1 MNNKNLST
9 NPQAAG
15 IAGGKRGGT
24 SIFACSLTL
33 LLENFKLY
41 WYIPLLS
48 FAAYFFG
55 GIFPIITHRENID
68 DYSGF
73 LTNSF
78 ANYNVAYLPLLVF
91 VPLIASVTVMNFYH
105 RQDRAI
111 ALHSQPLSKSR
122 IFNSQILSG
131 WLMCALP
138 LLLTALLYLC
148 FMTECN
154 VYTVTEYDNF
164 YSGSPAAQS
173 VNVYTAANI
182 ARWLGSTTAMMTFFY
197 GLYTLAGALVGT
209 GIMQVLLSGVFFGAC
224 PMILFIAQGYCQ
236 EFLRGYSGMSQ
247 TAENL
252 MIGANPA
259 VQIISNFGEMLS
271 LKLCLIYLAAGVLAL
286 VLARLAYGKAK
297 LEKVG
302 DSMMFRTL
310 EELITWLI
318 SFVGATACGMIFYY
332 LLSETLP
339 TLLLGVFVGLLAT
352 YFVVKIIIAKSVK
365 VFTKRNLISFGIAAL
380 ICLLFL
386 AVTVFDLTGY
396 HKRVPA
402 ESRIAGVY
410 AADLSPDGNYAYL
423 GLPAALR
430 AENQLITDPVVI
442 EKVRKLHKLCVELS
456 KNEMQLSALRRSGI
470 LKPEAFPDGKIP
482 EIYKNST
489 DNAGNLIADSMSYI
503 TCRFHYQLQNGKSF
517 KRSFTCFLT
526 DEAAELIT
534 ELQAMPVYQDTLTL
548 GDKLKALDVLSI
560 SANVERYYIEDD
572 TFETKDPTVGEE
584 YDADA
589 MQTQTSTIEQ
599 KNTASAPEVMYQD
612 SDYDS
617 FLLSNKD
624 AEKVYGLI
632 EAMDQDIREQNF
644 YQDFLTYRLRE
655 DRYTLGYIDVSFTT
669 QTSLDR
675 ESFNQNPGSWDSPM
689 PLAASRTSVTNLP
702 AGNHYSFGFDISK
715 SDKHTLAYLAD
726 LGYSIGYG
734 N

>member
-9 NPQAAG
+9 NPQAIGSAAG

-48 FAAYFFG
+48 FVAYFFG

-131 WLMCALP
+131 WLMCELP

-154 VYTVTEYDNF
+154 NTIYEYSSIYANNPEVE
-164 YSGSPAAQS
+164 SIK
-173 VNVYTAANI
+173 VYTAANI

-224 PMILFIAQGYCQ
+224 PMLLFIAQGYCQ

-252 MIGANPA
+252 MLGANPA
-259 VQIISNFGEMLS
+259 VQIFSKFGEMLS
-271 LKLCLIYLAAGVLAL
+271 LRLCLIYLAAGVLAL

-318 SFVGATACGMIFYY
+318 SFVGATACGMIFYF

-402 ESRIAGVY
+402 ENRITGVY
-410 AADLSPDGNYAYL
+410 AMDIYPNSSGVYYA
-423 GLPAALR
+423 LPAALR
-430 AENQLITDPVVI
+430 TENQLITDPVAI
-442 EKVRKLHKLCVELS
+442 EKVRKLHKLCADLS
-456 KNEMQLSALRRSGI
+456 KNEMQLTALRQSGI

-489 DNAGNLIADSMSYI
+489 DNTGNLIADSTSSI

-534 ELQAMPVYQDTLTL
+534 ELQAMPVYQDTLTI
-548 GDKLKALDVLSI
+548 GDKLKALDILSI
-560 SANVERYYIEDD
+560 SANVERYYTKDD
-572 TFETKDPTVGEE
+572 TVETEDPTVGKE

-589 MQTQTSTIEQ
+589 FE
-599 KNTASAPEVMYQD
+599 NMYQD
-612 SDYDS
+612 SEYDS

-624 AEKVYGLI
+624 AEKIYGLI

-655 DRYTLGYIDVSFTT
+655 DRYTLGYVDVSFTT

-689 PLAASRTSVTNLP
+689 PLVASRTSVTNLP

>member
-9 NPQAAG
+9 NPQAVGSTAG

-24 SIFACSLTL
+24 SIFACSLPL

-48 FAAYFFG
+48 FVAYFFG

-68 DYSGF
+68 DYCGF

-78 ANYNVAYLPLLVF
+78 ANYNVVYLPLLVF

-154 VYTVTEYDNF
+154 MHTIYEYN
-164 YSGSPAAQS
+164 SISANNPEIES
-173 VNVYTAANI
+173 INVYTAANI
-182 ARWLGSTTAMMTFFY
+182 VRWLGSTTAMMTFFY
-197 GLYTLAGALVGT
+197 GLYTLAGTLVGT

-224 PMILFIAQGYCQ
+224 PVIFFIAQGYCQ
-236 EFLRGYSGMSQ
+236 EFLRGYNGMSQ
-247 TAENL
+247 TAGNL
-252 MIGANPA
+252 MIGSNPA
-259 VQIISNFGEMLS
+259 VQIFANFGEMIS
-271 LKLCLIYLAAGVLAL
+271 LKLCLLYLAAGVLAL

-302 DSMMFRTL
+302 DSMIFRTL

-318 SFVGATACGMIFYY
+318 SFVGATACGMIFYF

-352 YFVVKIIIAKSVK
+352 FFVVKIIIAKSVK
-365 VFTKRNLISFGIAAL
+365 VFSKRNLISLGIAAL

-396 HKRVPA
+396 HKRIPA
-402 ESRIAGVY
+402 ENRITGVY
-410 AADLSPDGNYAYL
+410 AMELSPNSSGAYY

-430 AENQLITDPVVI
+430 TENQLITDPVVI
-442 EKVRKLHKLCVELS
+442 EKVRKLHKLCTELS
-456 KNEMQLSALRRSGI
+456 KNKMQLTALRRSGI

-489 DNAGNLIADSMSYI
+489 DDAGNLIADSMSSI

-534 ELQAMPVYQDTLTL
+534 ELQAMPVYQDMLTI
-548 GDKLKALDVLSI
+548 GDKLKTLDILSI
-560 SANVERYYIEDD
+560 SANVERYYIKDD
-572 TFETKDPTVGEE
+572 TVDTEDPTVGKE

-589 MQTQTSTIEQ
+589 LEA
-599 KNTASAPEVMYQD
+599 TATYSD
-612 SDYDS
+612 SDYDN

-644 YQDFLTYRLRE
+644 YQDSLTYQLRG
-655 DRYTLGYIDVSFTT
+655 DRYILGYVNVSFTT

-675 ESFNQNPGSWDSPM
+675 ESFNQNPDSWDSPM

-702 AGNHYSFGFDISK
+702 ADNHYSFCFDISK

-726 LGYSIGYG
+726 LGYSMGYG

>member
-1 MNNKNLST
+1 
-9 NPQAAG
+9 
-15 IAGGKRGGT
+15 
-24 SIFACSLTL
+24 
-33 LLENFKLY
+33 
-41 WYIPLLS
+41 
-48 FAAYFFG
+48 
-55 GIFPIITHRENID
+55 
-68 DYSGF
+68 
-73 LTNSF
+73 
-78 ANYNVAYLPLLVF
+78 
-91 VPLIASVTVMNFYH
+91 
-105 RQDRAI
+105 
-111 ALHSQPLSKSR
+111 
-122 IFNSQILSG
+122 
-131 WLMCALP
+131 
-138 LLLTALLYLC
+138 
-148 FMTECN
+148 
-154 VYTVTEYDNF
+154 
-164 YSGSPAAQS
+164 
-173 VNVYTAANI
+173 
-182 ARWLGSTTAMMTFFY
+182 MTFFY

-209 GIMQVLLSGVFFGAC
+209 GIMQVLLSGVFFGFPAR
-224 PMILFIAQGYCQ
+224 MIPLTSRRAIVQ
-236 EFLRGYSGMSQ
+236 EFLRGYGGMSQ

-442 EKVRKLHKLCVELS
+442 EKVRKLHKICVELS

>member
-9 NPQAAG
+9 NPQAVGSAAG

-24 SIFACSLTL
+24 SIFACSLPL

-48 FAAYFFG
+48 FVAYFFG

-68 DYSGF
+68 DYSDF

-91 VPLIASVTVMNFYH
+91 VPLIASVAVMNFYH

-131 WLMCALP
+131 WLMCELP

-154 VYTVTEYDNF
+154 NTIYEYSSISANNPEVE
-164 YSGSPAAQS
+164 SI
-173 VNVYTAANI
+173 NVYTAANI

-224 PMILFIAQGYCQ
+224 PMLLFIAQGYCQ

-252 MIGANPA
+252 MLGANPA
-259 VQIISNFGEMLS
+259 VQIFSKFGEMLS
-271 LKLCLIYLAAGVLAL
+271 LRLCLIYLAAGVLAL

-318 SFVGATACGMIFYY
+318 SFVGATACGMIFYF

-365 VFTKRNLISFGIAAL
+365 VFTKRNLISLGIAAL

-402 ESRIAGVY
+402 ENRITGVY
-410 AADLSPDGNYAYL
+410 AMDIYPNSSGVYYA
-423 GLPAALR
+423 LPAALR
-430 AENQLITDPVVI
+430 TENQLITDPVVI
-442 EKVRKLHKLCVELS
+442 EKVRKLHKLCADLS
-456 KNEMQLSALRRSGI
+456 KNEMQLTALRQSGI

-489 DNAGNLIADSMSYI
+489 DNAGNLIADSTSYI

-534 ELQAMPVYQDTLTL
+534 ELQAMPVYQDTLTI
-548 GDKLKALDVLSI
+548 GDKLKALDILSI
-560 SANVERYYIEDD
+560 SANVERYYTKDD
-572 TFETKDPTVGEE
+572 TVETEDPTVGKE

-589 MQTQTSTIEQ
+589 LE
-599 KNTASAPEVMYQD
+599 NMYQD
-612 SDYDS
+612 SEYDS

-624 AEKVYGLI
+624 AEKIYGLI

-655 DRYTLGYIDVSFTT
+655 DRYTLGYVDVSFTT

-675 ESFNQNPGSWDSPM
+675 ESFNQNIGSWDGPM
-689 PLAASRTSVTNLP
+689 PLAASRTSETNLP
-702 AGNHYSFGFDISK
+702 ADNHYSFGFNISK

>member
-9 NPQAAG
+9 NPQAIGSAAG

-48 FAAYFFG
+48 FVAYFFG

-91 VPLIASVTVMNFYH
+91 VPLIASVAVMNFYH

-131 WLMCALP
+131 WLMCELP

-154 VYTVTEYDNF
+154 NTIYEYSSIYANNPEVE
-164 YSGSPAAQS
+164 SI
-173 VNVYTAANI
+173 NVYTAANI

-224 PMILFIAQGYCQ
+224 PMLLFIAQGYCQ

-252 MIGANPA
+252 MLGANPA
-259 VQIISNFGEMLS
+259 VQIFSKFGEMLS
-271 LKLCLIYLAAGVLAL
+271 LRLCLIYLAAGVLAL

-318 SFVGATACGMIFYY
+318 SFVGATACGMIFYF

-402 ESRIAGVY
+402 ENRITGVY
-410 AADLSPDGNYAYL
+410 AMDIYPNSSGVYYA
-423 GLPAALR
+423 LPAALR
-430 AENQLITDPVVI
+430 TENQLITDPVAI
-442 EKVRKLHKLCVELS
+442 EKVRKLHKLCADLS
-456 KNEMQLSALRRSGI
+456 KNEMQLTALRQSGI

-489 DNAGNLIADSMSYI
+489 DNTGNLIADSTSSI

-534 ELQAMPVYQDTLTL
+534 ELQAMPVYQDTLTI
-548 GDKLKALDVLSI
+548 GDKLKALDILSI
-560 SANVERYYIEDD
+560 SANVERYYTKDD
-572 TFETKDPTVGEE
+572 TVETEDPTVGKE

-589 MQTQTSTIEQ
+589 FE
-599 KNTASAPEVMYQD
+599 NMYQD
-612 SDYDS
+612 SEYDS

-624 AEKVYGLI
+624 AEKIYGLI

-655 DRYTLGYIDVSFTT
+655 DRYTLGYVDVSFTT

-675 ESFNQNPGSWDSPM
+675 ESFNQNIGSWDGPM
-689 PLAASRTSVTNLP
+689 PLAASRTSETNLP
-702 AGNHYSFGFDISK
+702 ADNHYSFGFNISK

>member
-9 NPQAAG
+9 NPQAVGSTAG

-24 SIFACSLTL
+24 SIFACSLPL

-48 FAAYFFG
+48 FVAYFFG

-68 DYSGF
+68 DYSDF

-91 VPLIASVTVMNFYH
+91 VPLIASVAVMNFYH

-131 WLMCALP
+131 WLMCELP

-154 VYTVTEYDNF
+154 NTIYEYSSISANNPEVE
-164 YSGSPAAQS
+164 SI
-173 VNVYTAANI
+173 NVYTAANI

-224 PMILFIAQGYCQ
+224 PMLLFIAQGYCQ

-252 MIGANPA
+252 MLGANPA
-259 VQIISNFGEMLS
+259 VQIFSKFGEMLS
-271 LKLCLIYLAAGVLAL
+271 LRLCLIYLAAGVLAL

-318 SFVGATACGMIFYY
+318 SFVGATACGMIFYF

-365 VFTKRNLISFGIAAL
+365 VFTKRNLISLGIAAL

-386 AVTVFDLTGY
+386 ALTVFDLTGY

-402 ESRIAGVY
+402 ENRITGVY
-410 AADLSPDGNYAYL
+410 AMNISPNSSGVYYA
-423 GLPAALR
+423 LPAALR
-430 AENQLITDPVVI
+430 TENQLITDPVVI
-442 EKVRKLHKLCVELS
+442 EKVRKLHKLCADLS
-456 KNEMQLSALRRSGI
+456 KNEMQLTALRQSGI

-489 DNAGNLIADSMSYI
+489 DNAGNLIADSTSSI

-534 ELQAMPVYQDTLTL
+534 ELQAMPVYQDTLTI
-548 GDKLKALDVLSI
+548 GDKLKALDILSI
-560 SANVERYYIEDD
+560 SANVERYYTKDD
-572 TFETKDPTVGEE
+572 TVETEDPTVGKE

-589 MQTQTSTIEQ
+589 LE
-599 KNTASAPEVMYQD
+599 NMYQD
-612 SDYDS
+612 SEYDS

-624 AEKVYGLI
+624 AEKIYGLI

-655 DRYTLGYIDVSFTT
+655 DRYTLGYVDVSFTT

-675 ESFNQNPGSWDSPM
+675 ESFNQNIGSWDGPM

-702 AGNHYSFGFDISK
+702 ADNHYSFGFDISK

>member
-9 NPQAAG
+9 NPQAVGSAAG

-24 SIFACSLTL
+24 SIFACSLPL

-48 FAAYFFG
+48 FVAYFFG

-68 DYSGF
+68 DYSDF

-91 VPLIASVTVMNFYH
+91 VPLIASVAVMNFYH

-131 WLMCALP
+131 WLMCELP

-154 VYTVTEYDNF
+154 NTIYEYSSIYANNPEVE
-164 YSGSPAAQS
+164 SI
-173 VNVYTAANI
+173 NVYTAANI

-224 PMILFIAQGYCQ
+224 PMLLFIAQGYCQ

-252 MIGANPA
+252 MLGANPA
-259 VQIISNFGEMLS
+259 VQIFSKFGEMLS
-271 LKLCLIYLAAGVLAL
+271 LRLCLIYLAAGVLAL

-318 SFVGATACGMIFYY
+318 SFVGATACGMIFYF

-365 VFTKRNLISFGIAAL
+365 VFTKRNLISLGIAAL

-402 ESRIAGVY
+402 ENRITGVY
-410 AADLSPDGNYAYL
+410 AMDIYPNSSGVYYA
-423 GLPAALR
+423 LPAALR
-430 AENQLITDPVVI
+430 TENQLITDPVAI
-442 EKVRKLHKLCVELS
+442 EKVRKLHKLCADLS
-456 KNEMQLSALRRSGI
+456 KNEMQLTALRQSGI

-489 DNAGNLIADSMSYI
+489 DNTGNLIADSTSSI

-534 ELQAMPVYQDTLTL
+534 ELQAMPVYQDTLTI
-548 GDKLKALDVLSI
+548 GDKLKALDILSI
-560 SANVERYYIEDD
+560 SANVERYYTKDD
-572 TFETKDPTVGEE
+572 TVETEDPTVGKE

-589 MQTQTSTIEQ
+589 LE
-599 KNTASAPEVMYQD
+599 NMYQD
-612 SDYDS
+612 SEYDS

-624 AEKVYGLI
+624 AEKIYGLI

-655 DRYTLGYIDVSFTT
+655 DRYTLGYVDVSFTT

-675 ESFNQNPGSWDSPM
+675 ESFNQNIGSWDGPM
-689 PLAASRTSVTNLP
+689 PLAASRTSETNLP
-702 AGNHYSFGFDISK
+702 ADNHYSFGFNISK

>member
-9 NPQAAG
+9 NPQAVGSAAG

-24 SIFACSLTL
+24 SIFACSLPL

-48 FAAYFFG
+48 FVAYFFG

-68 DYSGF
+68 SYCDF

-78 ANYNVAYLPLLVF
+78 ANYNVVYLPLLVF

-131 WLMCALP
+131 WLMCELP
-138 LLLTALLYLC
+138 LLLTALFYLC

-154 VYTVTEYDNF
+154 NTIYEYSSISANNPEVE
-164 YSGSPAAQS
+164 SI
-173 VNVYTAANI
+173 NVYTAANI

-224 PMILFIAQGYCQ
+224 PMLLFIAQGYCQ

-252 MIGANPA
+252 MLGANPA
-259 VQIISNFGEMLS
+259 VQIISKFGEMLS
-271 LKLCLIYLAAGVLAL
+271 LKLCLIYLAAGMLAL

-318 SFVGATACGMIFYY
+318 SFVGATACGMIFYF

-365 VFTKRNLISFGIAAL
+365 VFTKRNLISLGIAAL

-402 ESRIAGVY
+402 ENRITGVY
-410 AADLSPDGNYAYL
+410 AMDIYPNSSGVYYA
-423 GLPAALR
+423 LPAALR
-430 AENQLITDPVVI
+430 TENQLITDPVAI
-442 EKVRKLHKLCVELS
+442 EKVRKLHKLCADLS
-456 KNEMQLSALRRSGI
+456 KNEMQLTALRQSGI

-489 DNAGNLIADSMSYI
+489 DNAGNLIADSTSSI

-534 ELQAMPVYQDTLTL
+534 ELQAMPVYQDTLTI
-548 GDKLKALDVLSI
+548 GDKLKALDILSI
-560 SANVERYYIEDD
+560 SANVERYYTKDD
-572 TFETKDPTVGEE
+572 TVETEDPTVGKE

-589 MQTQTSTIEQ
+589 LE
-599 KNTASAPEVMYQD
+599 NMYQD
-612 SDYDS
+612 SEYDS

-624 AEKVYGLI
+624 AEKIYGLI

-675 ESFNQNPGSWDSPM
+675 ESFNQNIGSWDGPM

-702 AGNHYSFGFDISK
+702 ADNHYSFGFDISK

>member
-9 NPQAAG
+9 NPQAVGSAAG

-24 SIFACSLTL
+24 SIFACSLPL

-48 FAAYFFG
+48 FVAYFFG

-68 DYSGF
+68 DYSDF

-91 VPLIASVTVMNFYH
+91 VPLIASVAVMNFYH

-131 WLMCALP
+131 WLMCELP

-154 VYTVTEYDNF
+154 NTIYEYSSISANNPEVE
-164 YSGSPAAQS
+164 SI
-173 VNVYTAANI
+173 NVYTAANI

-224 PMILFIAQGYCQ
+224 PMLLFIAQGYCQ

-252 MIGANPA
+252 MLGANPA
-259 VQIISNFGEMLS
+259 VQIFSKFGEMLS
-271 LKLCLIYLAAGVLAL
+271 LRLCLIYLAAGVLAL

-318 SFVGATACGMIFYY
+318 SFVGATACGMIFYF

-365 VFTKRNLISFGIAAL
+365 VFTKRNLISLGIAAL

-402 ESRIAGVY
+402 ENRITGVY
-410 AADLSPDGNYAYL
+410 AMDIYPNSSGVYYA
-423 GLPAALR
+423 LPAALR
-430 AENQLITDPVVI
+430 TENQLITDPVAI
-442 EKVRKLHKLCVELS
+442 EKVRKLHKLCADLS
-456 KNEMQLSALRRSGI
+456 KNEMQLTALRQSGI

-489 DNAGNLIADSMSYI
+489 DNAGNLIADSTSSI

-534 ELQAMPVYQDTLTL
+534 ELQAMPVYQDTLTI
-548 GDKLKALDVLSI
+548 GDKLKALDILSI
-560 SANVERYYIEDD
+560 SANVERYYTKDD
-572 TFETKDPTVGEE
+572 TVETEDPTVGKE

-589 MQTQTSTIEQ
+589 LE
-599 KNTASAPEVMYQD
+599 NMYQD
-612 SDYDS
+612 SEYDS

-624 AEKVYGLI
+624 AKKIYGLI

-655 DRYTLGYIDVSFTT
+655 DRYTLGYVDVSFTT

-675 ESFNQNPGSWDSPM
+675 ESFNQNIGSWDGPM
-689 PLAASRTSVTNLP
+689 PLAASRTSETNLP
-702 AGNHYSFGFDISK
+702 ADNHYSFGFNISK

>member
-9 NPQAAG
+9 NPQAVGSAAG

-24 SIFACSLTL
+24 SIFACSLPL

-48 FAAYFFG
+48 FVAYFFG

-68 DYSGF
+68 DYSDF

-91 VPLIASVTVMNFYH
+91 VPLIASVAVMNFYH

-131 WLMCALP
+131 WLMCELP

-154 VYTVTEYDNF
+154 NTIYEYSSIYANNPEVE
-164 YSGSPAAQS
+164 SI
-173 VNVYTAANI
+173 NVYTAANI

-224 PMILFIAQGYCQ
+224 PMLLFIAQGYCQ

-252 MIGANPA
+252 MLGANPA
-259 VQIISNFGEMLS
+259 VQIFSKFGEMLS
-271 LKLCLIYLAAGVLAL
+271 LRLCLIYLAAGVLAL

-318 SFVGATACGMIFYY
+318 SFVGATACGMIFYF

-365 VFTKRNLISFGIAAL
+365 VFTKRNLISLGIAAL

-402 ESRIAGVY
+402 ENRITGVY
-410 AADLSPDGNYAYL
+410 AMDIYPNSSGVYYA
-423 GLPAALR
+423 LPAALR
-430 AENQLITDPVVI
+430 TENQLITDPVAI
-442 EKVRKLHKLCVELS
+442 EKVRKLHKLCADLS
-456 KNEMQLSALRRSGI
+456 KNEMQLTALRQSGI

-489 DNAGNLIADSMSYI
+489 DNAGNLIADSTSYI

-534 ELQAMPVYQDTLTL
+534 ELQAMPVYQDTLTI
-548 GDKLKALDVLSI
+548 GDKLKALDILSI
-560 SANVERYYIEDD
+560 SANVERYYTKDD
-572 TFETKDPTVGEE
+572 TVETEDPTVGKE

-589 MQTQTSTIEQ
+589 LE
-599 KNTASAPEVMYQD
+599 NMYQD
-612 SDYDS
+612 SEYDS

-624 AEKVYGLI
+624 AEKIYGLI

-655 DRYTLGYIDVSFTT
+655 DRYTLGYVDVSFTT

-675 ESFNQNPGSWDSPM
+675 ESFNQNIGSWDGPM
-689 PLAASRTSVTNLP
+689 PLAASRTSETNLP
-702 AGNHYSFGFDISK
+702 ADNHYSFGFNISK

>member
-9 NPQAAG
+9 NPQAVGSAAG

-24 SIFACSLTL
+24 SIFACSLPL

-48 FAAYFFG
+48 FVAYFFG

-68 DYSGF
+68 DYSDF

-91 VPLIASVTVMNFYH
+91 VPLIASVAVMNFYH

-131 WLMCALP
+131 WLMCELP

-154 VYTVTEYDNF
+154 NTIYEYSSIYANNPEVE
-164 YSGSPAAQS
+164 SI
-173 VNVYTAANI
+173 NVYTAANI

-224 PMILFIAQGYCQ
+224 PMLLFIAQGYCQ

-252 MIGANPA
+252 MLGANPA
-259 VQIISNFGEMLS
+259 VQIFSKFGEMLS
-271 LKLCLIYLAAGVLAL
+271 LRLCLIYLAAGVLAL

-318 SFVGATACGMIFYY
+318 SFVGATACGMIFYF

-365 VFTKRNLISFGIAAL
+365 VFTKRNLISLGIAAL

-402 ESRIAGVY
+402 ENRIAGVY
-410 AADLSPDGNYAYL
+410 AMELSPNSSGAYYA
-423 GLPAALR
+423 LPAALR
-430 AENQLITDPVVI
+430 TENQLITDPAAI
-442 EKVRKLHKLCVELS
+442 EKVRKLHKLCADLS
-456 KNEMQLSALRRSGI
+456 KNEMQLTALRQSGI

-489 DNAGNLIADSMSYI
+489 DNAGNLIADSTSSI

-534 ELQAMPVYQDTLTL
+534 ELQAMPVYQDTLTI
-548 GDKLKALDVLSI
+548 GDKLKALDILSI
-560 SANVERYYIEDD
+560 SANVERYYTKDD
-572 TFETKDPTVGEE
+572 TVETEDPTVGKE

-589 MQTQTSTIEQ
+589 LE
-599 KNTASAPEVMYQD
+599 NMYQD

-624 AEKVYGLI
+624 AEKIYGLI

-655 DRYTLGYIDVSFTT
+655 DRYILGYIDVSFTT

-675 ESFNQNPGSWDSPM
+675 ESFNQNIGSWDGPM

-702 AGNHYSFGFDISK
+702 ADNHYSFGFDISK

>member
-9 NPQAAG
+9 NPQAVGSAAG

-24 SIFACSLTL
+24 SIFACSLPL

-48 FAAYFFG
+48 FVAYFFG

-68 DYSGF
+68 DYSDF

-91 VPLIASVTVMNFYH
+91 VPLIASVAVMNFYH

-131 WLMCALP
+131 WLMCELP

-154 VYTVTEYDNF
+154 NTIYEYSSISANNPEVE
-164 YSGSPAAQS
+164 SI
-173 VNVYTAANI
+173 NVYTAANI
-182 ARWLGSTTAMMTFFY
+182 ACWLGSTTAMMTFFY

-224 PMILFIAQGYCQ
+224 PMLLFIAQGYCQ

-252 MIGANPA
+252 MLGANPA
-259 VQIISNFGEMLS
+259 VQIISKFGEMLS

-318 SFVGATACGMIFYY
+318 SFVGATACGMIFYF

-365 VFTKRNLISFGIAAL
+365 VFTKRNLISLGIAAL

-402 ESRIAGVY
+402 ESRITGVY
-410 AADLSPDGNYAYL
+410 AMNLSPNSSGVYY

-430 AENQLITDPVVI
+430 TENQLITDPVAI

-456 KNEMQLSALRRSGI
+456 KNEMQLSALRQSGI

-503 TCRFHYQLQNGKSF
+503 TCRFHYQLKNGKSF

-534 ELQAMPVYQDTLTL
+534 ELQAMPVYQDTLTI
-548 GDKLKALDVLSI
+548 GDKLKTLDILSI
-560 SANVERYYIEDD
+560 SANVERYYTKDD
-572 TFETKDPTVGEE
+572 TVDTEDPTVGET

-589 MQTQTSTIEQ
+589 LE
-599 KNTASAPEVMYQD
+599 NMYQD
-612 SDYDS
+612 SEYDS

-624 AEKVYGLI
+624 AEKIYGLI

-655 DRYTLGYIDVSFTT
+655 DRYILGYVDVSFTT

-675 ESFNQNPGSWDSPM
+675 ESFNQNIGSWDGPM

-702 AGNHYSFGFDISK
+702 ADNHYSFGFDISK

-726 LGYSIGYG
+726 LEYSIGYG

>member
-9 NPQAAG
+9 NPQAVGSAAG

-24 SIFACSLTL
+24 SIFACSLPL

-48 FAAYFFG
+48 FVAYFFG

-68 DYSGF
+68 DYSDF

-91 VPLIASVTVMNFYH
+91 VPLIASVAVMNFYH

-131 WLMCALP
+131 WLMCELP

-154 VYTVTEYDNF
+154 NTIYEYSSIYANNPEVE
-164 YSGSPAAQS
+164 SI
-173 VNVYTAANI
+173 NVYTAANI
-182 ARWLGSTTAMMTFFY
+182 ARWLGGTTAMMTFFY

-224 PMILFIAQGYCQ
+224 PMLLFIAQGYCQ

-252 MIGANPA
+252 MLGANPA
-259 VQIISNFGEMLS
+259 VQIISKFGEMLS

-318 SFVGATACGMIFYY
+318 SFVGATACGMIFYF

-365 VFTKRNLISFGIAAL
+365 VFTKRNLISLGIAAL

-396 HKRVPA
+396 HKRIPA
-402 ESRIAGVY
+402 ENRITGVY
-410 AADLSPDGNYAYL
+410 AIFQRDIQL
-423 GLPAALR
+423 GR
-430 AENQLITDPVVI
+430 I
-442 EKVRKLHKLCVELS
+442 
-456 KNEMQLSALRRSGI
+456 
-470 LKPEAFPDGKIP
+470 
-482 EIYKNST
+482 
-489 DNAGNLIADSMSYI
+489 
-503 TCRFHYQLQNGKSF
+503 
-517 KRSFTCFLT
+517 
-526 DEAAELIT
+526 
-534 ELQAMPVYQDTLTL
+534 
-548 GDKLKALDVLSI
+548 
-560 SANVERYYIEDD
+560 
-572 TFETKDPTVGEE
+572 
-584 YDADA
+584 
-589 MQTQTSTIEQ
+589 
-599 KNTASAPEVMYQD
+599 
-612 SDYDS
+612 
-617 FLLSNKD
+617 
-624 AEKVYGLI
+624 
-632 EAMDQDIREQNF
+632 
-644 YQDFLTYRLRE
+644 
-655 DRYTLGYIDVSFTT
+655 
-669 QTSLDR
+669 
-675 ESFNQNPGSWDSPM
+675 
-689 PLAASRTSVTNLP
+689 
-702 AGNHYSFGFDISK
+702 
-715 SDKHTLAYLAD
+715 
-726 LGYSIGYG
+726 
-734 N
+734 

>member
-68 DYSGF
+68 DYSDF

-91 VPLIASVTVMNFYH
+91 VPLIASVAVMNFYH

-131 WLMCALP
+131 WLMCELP

-154 VYTVTEYDNF
+154 NTIYEYSSISANNPEVE
-164 YSGSPAAQS
+164 SI
-173 VNVYTAANI
+173 NVYTAANI

-224 PMILFIAQGYCQ
+224 PMLLFIAQGYCQ

-252 MIGANPA
+252 MLGANPA
-259 VQIISNFGEMLS
+259 VQIFSKFGEMLS
-271 LKLCLIYLAAGVLAL
+271 LRLCLIYLAAGVLAL

-318 SFVGATACGMIFYY
+318 SFVGATACGMIFYF

-365 VFTKRNLISFGIAAL
+365 VFTKRNLISLGIAAL

-402 ESRIAGVY
+402 ENRITGVY
-410 AADLSPDGNYAYL
+410 AMELSPNSSGAYY

-430 AENQLITDPVVI
+430 TENQLITDPVVI
-442 EKVRKLHKLCVELS
+442 EKVRKLHKLCADLS
-456 KNEMQLSALRRSGI
+456 KNEMQLTALRQSGI

-489 DNAGNLIADSMSYI
+489 DNAGNLIADSTSSI

-534 ELQAMPVYQDTLTL
+534 ELQAMPVYQDTLTI
-548 GDKLKALDVLSI
+548 GDKLKALDILSI
-560 SANVERYYIEDD
+560 SANVERYYTKDD
-572 TFETKDPTVGEE
+572 TVETEDPTVGKE

-589 MQTQTSTIEQ
+589 LE
-599 KNTASAPEVMYQD
+599 NMYQD
-612 SDYDS
+612 SEYDS

-624 AEKVYGLI
+624 AEKIYGLI

-655 DRYTLGYIDVSFTT
+655 DRYTLGYVDVSFTT

-675 ESFNQNPGSWDSPM
+675 ESFNQNIGSWDGPM

-702 AGNHYSFGFDISK
+702 ADNHYSFGFDISK

>member
-9 NPQAAG
+9 NPQAVGSAAG

-24 SIFACSLTL
+24 SIFACSLPL

-48 FAAYFFG
+48 FVAYFFG

-68 DYSGF
+68 DYSDF

-131 WLMCALP
+131 WLMCELP

-154 VYTVTEYDNF
+154 NTIYEYSSISANNPEVE
-164 YSGSPAAQS
+164 SI
-173 VNVYTAANI
+173 NVYTAANI

-224 PMILFIAQGYCQ
+224 PMLLFIAQGYCQ

-252 MIGANPA
+252 MLGANPA
-259 VQIISNFGEMLS
+259 VQIISKFGEMLS

-318 SFVGATACGMIFYY
+318 SFVGATACGMIFYF

-365 VFTKRNLISFGIAAL
+365 VFTKRNLISLGIAAL

-402 ESRIAGVY
+402 ENRITGVY
-410 AADLSPDGNYAYL
+410 AMDIYPNSSGVYYA
-423 GLPAALR
+423 LPAALR
-430 AENQLITDPVVI
+430 TENQLITDPVVI
-442 EKVRKLHKLCVELS
+442 EKVRKLHKLCADLS
-456 KNEMQLSALRRSGI
+456 KNEMQLTALRQSGI

-503 TCRFHYQLQNGKSF
+503 TCRFHYQLKNGKSF

-534 ELQAMPVYQDTLTL
+534 ELQAMPVYQDTLTI
-548 GDKLKALDVLSI
+548 GDKLKALDILSI
-560 SANVERYYIEDD
+560 SANVERYYTKDD
-572 TFETKDPTVGEE
+572 TVETEDPTVGKE

-589 MQTQTSTIEQ
+589 LE
-599 KNTASAPEVMYQD
+599 NMYQD
-612 SDYDS
+612 SEYDS

-624 AEKVYGLI
+624 AEKIYGLI

-655 DRYTLGYIDVSFTT
+655 DRYILGYVDVSFTT

-675 ESFNQNPGSWDSPM
+675 ESFNQNIGSWDGPM

-702 AGNHYSFGFDISK
+702 ADNHYSFGFNISK

>member
-9 NPQAAG
+9 NPQAVGSAAG

-24 SIFACSLTL
+24 SIFACSLPL

-48 FAAYFFG
+48 FVAYFFG

-68 DYSGF
+68 DYSDF

-105 RQDRAI
+105 RQDCAI

-131 WLMCALP
+131 WLMCELP

-154 VYTVTEYDNF
+154 NTIYEYSSISANNPEVE
-164 YSGSPAAQS
+164 SI
-173 VNVYTAANI
+173 NVYTAANI

-224 PMILFIAQGYCQ
+224 PMLLFIAQGYCQ

-252 MIGANPA
+252 MLGANPA
-259 VQIISNFGEMLS
+259 VQIISKFGEMLS

-318 SFVGATACGMIFYY
+318 SFVGATACGMIFYF

-365 VFTKRNLISFGIAAL
+365 VFTKRNLISLGIAAL

-402 ESRIAGVY
+402 ENRITGVY
-410 AADLSPDGNYAYL
+410 AMDISPNSSGVYY

-430 AENQLITDPVVI
+430 TENQLITDPVAI

-456 KNEMQLSALRRSGI
+456 KNEMQLSALRQSGI

-503 TCRFHYQLQNGKSF
+503 TCRFHYQLKNGKSF

-534 ELQAMPVYQDTLTL
+534 ELQAMPVYQDTLTI
-548 GDKLKALDVLSI
+548 GDKLKTLDILSI
-560 SANVERYYIEDD
+560 SANVERYYTKDD
-572 TFETKDPTVGEE
+572 TVETEDPTVGKE

-589 MQTQTSTIEQ
+589 LE
-599 KNTASAPEVMYQD
+599 NMYQD
-612 SDYDS
+612 SEYDS

-624 AEKVYGLI
+624 AEKIYGLI

-655 DRYTLGYIDVSFTT
+655 DRYILGYVDVSFTT

-675 ESFNQNPGSWDSPM
+675 ESFNQNIGSWDGPM

-702 AGNHYSFGFDISK
+702 ADNHYSFGFDISK

-726 LGYSIGYG
+726 LEYSIGYG

>member
-9 NPQAAG
+9 NPQAIGSAAG

-24 SIFACSLTL
+24 SIFACSLPL

-48 FAAYFFG
+48 FVAYFFG

-91 VPLIASVTVMNFYH
+91 VPLIASVAVMNFYH

-131 WLMCALP
+131 WLMCELP

-148 FMTECN
+148 FMTECKN
-154 VYTVTEYDNF
+154 TIYEYSSIYANNPEVE
-164 YSGSPAAQS
+164 SI
-173 VNVYTAANI
+173 NVYTAANI

-224 PMILFIAQGYCQ
+224 PMLLFIAQGYCQ

-252 MIGANPA
+252 MLGANPA
-259 VQIISNFGEMLS
+259 VQIFSKFGEMLS
-271 LKLCLIYLAAGVLAL
+271 LRLCLIYLAAGVLAL

-318 SFVGATACGMIFYY
+318 SFVGATACGMIFYF

-365 VFTKRNLISFGIAAL
+365 VFTKRNLISLGIAAL

-402 ESRIAGVY
+402 ENRITGVY
-410 AADLSPDGNYAYL
+410 AMDIYPNSSGVYYA
-423 GLPAALR
+423 LPAALR
-430 AENQLITDPVVI
+430 TENQLITDPVAI
-442 EKVRKLHKLCVELS
+442 EKVRKLHKLCADLS
-456 KNEMQLSALRRSGI
+456 KNEMQLTALRQSGI

-489 DNAGNLIADSMSYI
+489 DNAGNLIADSTSSI

-534 ELQAMPVYQDTLTL
+534 ELQAMPVYQDTLTI
-548 GDKLKALDVLSI
+548 GDKLKALDILSI
-560 SANVERYYIEDD
+560 SANVERYYTKDD
-572 TFETKDPTVGEE
+572 TVETEDPTVGKE

-589 MQTQTSTIEQ
+589 FE
-599 KNTASAPEVMYQD
+599 NMYQD
-612 SDYDS
+612 SEYDS

-624 AEKVYGLI
+624 AEKIYGLI

-655 DRYTLGYIDVSFTT
+655 DRYTLGYVDVSFTT

-675 ESFNQNPGSWDSPM
+675 ESFNQNIGSWDGPM
-689 PLAASRTSVTNLP
+689 PLAASRTSETNLP
-702 AGNHYSFGFDISK
+702 ADNHYSFGFNISK
-715 SDKHTLAYLAD
+715 SDKHTLAYRAD
-726 LGYSIGYG
+726 LGSSIGYG

>member
-182 ARWLGSTTAMMTFFY
+182 ACWLGSTTAMMTFFY

-442 EKVRKLHKLCVELS
+442 EKVRKLHKICVELS

-560 SANVERYYIEDD
+560 SANVERYYIDDD
-572 TFETKDPTVGEE
+572 TVDTEDPTVGEE

-589 MQTQTSTIEQ
+589 IQTQTSTIEQ

-644 YQDFLTYRLRE
+644 YQNFLTYRLRE
-655 DRYTLGYIDVSFTT
+655 DQYTLGYIDVSFTT

>member
-9 NPQAAG
+9 NPQAAGSAAG

-48 FAAYFFG
+48 FVAYFFG

-122 IFNSQILSG
+122 IFNSQLLSG

-173 VNVYTAANI
+173 INVYTAANI
-182 ARWLGSTTAMMTFFY
+182 ACWLGSTTAMMTFFY

-365 VFTKRNLISFGIAAL
+365 VFTKRNLISLGIASL

-402 ESRIAGVY
+402 ESRITGVY

-442 EKVRKLHKLCVELS
+442 EKVRKLHKICVELS

-517 KRSFTCFLT
+517 KRSFTCFL
-526 DEAAELIT
+526 
-534 ELQAMPVYQDTLTL
+534 MKPR
-548 GDKLKALDVLSI
+548 
-560 SANVERYYIEDD
+560 N
-572 TFETKDPTVGEE
+572 
-584 YDADA
+584 
-589 MQTQTSTIEQ
+589 
-599 KNTASAPEVMYQD
+599 
-612 SDYDS
+612 
-617 FLLSNKD
+617 
-624 AEKVYGLI
+624 
-632 EAMDQDIREQNF
+632 
-644 YQDFLTYRLRE
+644 
-655 DRYTLGYIDVSFTT
+655 
-669 QTSLDR
+669 
-675 ESFNQNPGSWDSPM
+675 
-689 PLAASRTSVTNLP
+689 
-702 AGNHYSFGFDISK
+702 
-715 SDKHTLAYLAD
+715 
-726 LGYSIGYG
+726 
-734 N
+734 

>member
-9 NPQAAG
+9 NPQAVGSAAG

-24 SIFACSLTL
+24 SIFACSLPL

-48 FAAYFFG
+48 FVAYFFG

-173 VNVYTAANI
+173 INIYTAANI

-252 MIGANPA
+252 MLGANPA
-259 VQIISNFGEMLS
+259 VQIFSKFGEMLS

-318 SFVGATACGMIFYY
+318 SFVGATACGMIFYF

-365 VFTKRNLISFGIAAL
+365 VFSKRNLISLGIAAL

-396 HKRVPA
+396 HKRIPG
-402 ESRIAGVY
+402 ESRITGVY
-410 AADLSPDGNYAYL
+410 AMNLSPNSSGAYY

-430 AENQLITDPVVI
+430 AENQLITDPVAI
-442 EKVRKLHKLCVELS
+442 EKVRKLHKICVELS
-456 KNEMQLSALRRSGI
+456 KNEMQLSALRQSGI

-489 DNAGNLIADSMSYI
+489 DNAGNLIADSMSYV

-534 ELQAMPVYQDTLTL
+534 ELQTMPVYQDTFTL
-548 GDKLKALDVLSI
+548 GDKLKTLDILSI
-560 SANVERYYIEDD
+560 SANVERYYTKDD
-572 TFETKDPTVGEE
+572 TVDTEDPTVGKE

-589 MQTQTSTIEQ
+589 
-599 KNTASAPEVMYQD
+599 PEATYSD
-612 SDYDS
+612 SDYDN

-632 EAMDQDIREQNF
+632 EAKDQDIREQNF

-669 QTSLDR
+669 QSSLDR
-675 ESFNQNPGSWDSPM
+675 ESFNQNIGSWDGPM

-702 AGNHYSFGFDISK
+702 ADNHYSFGFDISK

>member
-68 DYSGF
+68 DYSDF

-91 VPLIASVTVMNFYH
+91 VPLIASVAVMNFYH

-131 WLMCALP
+131 WLMCELP

-154 VYTVTEYDNF
+154 NTIYEYSSISANNPEVE
-164 YSGSPAAQS
+164 SI
-173 VNVYTAANI
+173 NVYTAANI

-224 PMILFIAQGYCQ
+224 PMLLFIAQGYCQ

-252 MIGANPA
+252 MLGANPA
-259 VQIISNFGEMLS
+259 VQIFSKFGEMLS
-271 LKLCLIYLAAGVLAL
+271 LRLCLIYLAAGVLAL

-318 SFVGATACGMIFYY
+318 SFVGATACGMIFYF

-365 VFTKRNLISFGIAAL
+365 VFTKRNLISLGIAAL

-402 ESRIAGVY
+402 ENRITGVY
-410 AADLSPDGNYAYL
+410 AMNISPNSSGVYYA
-423 GLPAALR
+423 LPAALR
-430 AENQLITDPVVI
+430 TENQLITDPVVI
-442 EKVRKLHKLCVELS
+442 EKVRKLHKLCADLS
-456 KNEMQLSALRRSGI
+456 KNEMQLTALRQSGI

-489 DNAGNLIADSMSYI
+489 DNAGNLIADSTSSI

-534 ELQAMPVYQDTLTL
+534 ELQAMPVYQDTLTI
-548 GDKLKALDVLSI
+548 GDKLKALDILSI
-560 SANVERYYIEDD
+560 SANVERYYTKDD
-572 TFETKDPTVGEE
+572 TVETEDPTVGKE

-589 MQTQTSTIEQ
+589 LE
-599 KNTASAPEVMYQD
+599 NMYQD
-612 SDYDS
+612 SEYDS

-624 AEKVYGLI
+624 AEKIYGLI

-655 DRYTLGYIDVSFTT
+655 DRYTLGYVDVSFTT

-675 ESFNQNPGSWDSPM
+675 ESFNQNIGSWDGPM

-702 AGNHYSFGFDISK
+702 ADNHYSFGFDISK

>member
-9 NPQAAG
+9 NPQAVGSAAG

-24 SIFACSLTL
+24 SIFACSLPL

-48 FAAYFFG
+48 FVAYFFG

-68 DYSGF
+68 DYSDF

-91 VPLIASVTVMNFYH
+91 VPLIASVAVMNFYH

-131 WLMCALP
+131 WLMCELP

-154 VYTVTEYDNF
+154 NTIYEYSSIYANNPEVE
-164 YSGSPAAQS
+164 SI
-173 VNVYTAANI
+173 NVYTAANI

-224 PMILFIAQGYCQ
+224 PMLLFIAQGYCQ

-252 MIGANPA
+252 MLGANPA
-259 VQIISNFGEMLS
+259 VQIFSKFGEMLS
-271 LKLCLIYLAAGVLAL
+271 LRLCLIYLAAGVLAL

-318 SFVGATACGMIFYY
+318 SFVGATACGMIFYF

-365 VFTKRNLISFGIAAL
+365 VFTKRNLISLGIAAL

-402 ESRIAGVY
+402 ENRITGVY
-410 AADLSPDGNYAYL
+410 AMDIYPNSSGVYYA
-423 GLPAALR
+423 LPAALR
-430 AENQLITDPVVI
+430 TENQLITDPVAI
-442 EKVRKLHKLCVELS
+442 EKVRKLHKLCADLS
-456 KNEMQLSALRRSGI
+456 KNEMQLTALRQSGI

-489 DNAGNLIADSMSYI
+489 DNAGNLIADSTSSI

-534 ELQAMPVYQDTLTL
+534 ELQAMPVYQDTLTI
-548 GDKLKALDVLSI
+548 GDKLKALDILSI
-560 SANVERYYIEDD
+560 SANVERYYTKDD
-572 TFETKDPTVGEE
+572 TVETEDPTVGKE

-589 MQTQTSTIEQ
+589 LE
-599 KNTASAPEVMYQD
+599 NMYQD
-612 SDYDS
+612 SEYDS

-624 AEKVYGLI
+624 AEKIYGLI

-655 DRYTLGYIDVSFTT
+655 DRYTLGYVDVSFTT

-675 ESFNQNPGSWDSPM
+675 ESFNQNIGSWDGPM
-689 PLAASRTSVTNLP
+689 PLAASRTSETNLP
-702 AGNHYSFGFDISK
+702 ADNHYSFGFNISK